1 MQCSVTPPPGVLFH
15 GEVRPIR
22 ILSID
27 PPWGDEDTGRKHF
40 GLAAVDASDP
50 GGEVTIGALPA
61 AHGRFLE
68 TIGQVRDRLG
78 VFDLVLLDQPIGGG
92 GGPDWQSRYR
102 PVERA
107 FGNSAWAQGALGRFQ
122 CPRFQPGGLFA
133 EAGLAR
139 AKACLEALGA
149 PGGIVVESFPQ
160 LTIPSLLVF
169 AGAVGIDFG
178 AIQRLKSHKA
188 GPEASAAQD
197 QLVRIFEAWSGRT
210 VHSAGLGRDARG
222 RSDAVDAL
230 LALLPALEWA
240 APSPARGE
248 AWSLPLWLNALDPGP
263 ALLPTLACKHRR
275 PEARARWASPL
286 IPAEAGSPGIRTDG
300 LISMA
305 IPGWLPPAAPA
316 RRL

>member
-1 MQCSVTPPPGVLFH
+1 MRSTLPWG
-15 GEVRPIR
+15 GWPIR

-27 PPWGDEDTGRKHF
+27 PPWGDEDAGHKHF
-40 GLAAVDASDP
+40 SLAAVDAGAP
-50 GGEVTIGALPA
+50 AGGVTILALPA
-61 AHGRFLE
+61 AHDRFLE
-68 TIGQVRDRLG
+68 NIGHVRDRLG

-92 GGPDWQSRYR
+92 GGAGWPSRYR

-107 FGNSAWAQGALGRFQ
+107 FGNSAWAEGALGRFQ
-122 CPRFQPGGLFA
+122 CPRFQPGGPFA

-139 AKACLEALGA
+139 AKDCLKTLVA

-160 LTIPSLLVF
+160 LSIPSLLVF
-169 AGAVGIDFG
+169 ARSNGIGFG

-188 GPEASAAQD
+188 GAEASAAQD

-210 VHSAGLGRDARG
+210 VHSPDPGGKARG

-230 LALLPALEWA
+230 LALLPGLEWA
-240 APSPARGE
+240 APSPDRGE
-248 AWSLPLWLNALDPGP
+248 AWSLPLWLNAMDPGLV
-263 ALLPTLACKHRR
+263 LLPSLASKTSR
-275 PEARARWASPL
+275 PAARARWASPL
-286 IPAEAGSPGIRTDG
+286 IPKEASPPGIRTDG

-305 IPGWLPPAAPA
+305 IPGWLPSDAPA